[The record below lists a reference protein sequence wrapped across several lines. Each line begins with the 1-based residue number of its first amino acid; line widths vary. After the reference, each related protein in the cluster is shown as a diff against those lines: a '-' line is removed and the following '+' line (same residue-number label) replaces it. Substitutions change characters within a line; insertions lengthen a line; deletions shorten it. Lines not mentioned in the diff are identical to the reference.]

1 MISKKLLFFTRC
13 SMSEFFCQYFLE
25 NFFYINTL
33 IVNKFEEKIQIQKK
47 KLSIEIHSSDS
58 VFIKY

>member
-1 MISKKLLFFTRC
+1 
-13 SMSEFFCQYFLE
+13 MSEFFCQYFLE